1 MIGFF
6 KNIGS
11 YPASLLLIIFSNIL
25 LIIGFGIGKL
35 AMWKWENAV
44 KFFAVF
50 SVVMSFLIS
59 AYFIG
64 ILWFSIGG
72 LISGNIIHSAIF
84 TVFLFLPFIIGHFAT
99 YKKIQFYSDIQILTL
114 IISLVVALSF
124 V

>member
-84 TVFLFLPFIIGHFAT
+84 TVFLFLPFVIGHFAT

>member
-50 SVVMSFLIS
+50 TVVMSFLIS

>member
-44 KFFAVF
+44 KFFVVF